1 MNQSQNRSDSGGN
14 GSRTKNDL
22 GKVLARLPDRRRL
35 DGWSGSRW
43 GRSLA
48 GTHVLANGERCSD
61 GSASGRSE
69 AQAAAP
75 DLVFVVEISLVGM
88 GVRLR
93 RRLSAEG
100 QDT

>member
-1 MNQSQNRSDSGGN
+1 
-14 GSRTKNDL
+14 
-22 GKVLARLPDRRRL
+22 
-35 DGWSGSRW
+35 
-43 GRSLA
+43 
-48 GTHVLANGERCSD
+48 VLANGERCSD